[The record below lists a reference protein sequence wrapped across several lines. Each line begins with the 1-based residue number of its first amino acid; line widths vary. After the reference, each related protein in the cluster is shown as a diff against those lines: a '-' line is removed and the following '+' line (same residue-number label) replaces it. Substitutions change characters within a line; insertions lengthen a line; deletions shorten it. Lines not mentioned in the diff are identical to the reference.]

1 MFRLHQLSYEGEVLV
16 LLKAI
21 FVFVLLKQL
30 CKTLQVYLMQ
40 FLNVLTGWT
49 GSLDNQNRFPH

>member
-40 FLNVLTGWT
+40 FLNALTGWT
-49 GSLDNQNRFPH
+49 GSLDNRNRFPH

>member
-1 MFRLHQLSYEGEVLV
+1 MDSYEGEVLV
-16 LLKAI
+16 LFKAI

-30 CKTLQVYLMQ
+30 CQTLQVHLMQ

-49 GSLDNQNRFPH
+49 GSLDNRNRLPH